1 MVAKCDDEAKND
13 SAPLA
18 RGDGES
24 PRLSDRLCHFRAVR
38 DERNASSP
46 LPDAMR
52 YKKQTVPRIVTPR
65 LFATRGFL
73 ASWA

>member
-52 YKKQTVPRIVTPR
+52 YELCRKRFVTLR
-65 LFATRGFL
+65 TLHDGI
-73 ASWA
+73 